1 VKRGNSPVS
10 WTRITRSLQ
19 SLVDSPTRLFWLLQ
33 TAGWTGFAGLHFLGG
48 VGAGRPWTYIY
59 ASLTTAA
66 LGIAI
71 TCGLRLAYGRLWHL
85 PLRRLVPAAALVLL
99 TATTAFGILYA
110 DIMHA
115 SCTECVRPTFVL
127 GYVWYAA
134 AMFYVLLSWSGL
146 YAGIKL
152 MREFRRQA
160 DDVVKA
166 RMMAHEAQL
175 KMLRYQLN
183 PHFLFNTLNSLST
196 LTLEGRGAAASGMI
210 ENLSDFLRYSLE
222 SDPMQRVALARE
234 LESVEQYLGIEQLRF
249 SDRLTVRISVDPNAV
264 AALVPSMILQPLA
277 ENAIKHAVA
286 KRAKG
291 GTIEI
296 DISCDRTTLDIRLRD
311 NGPGDVPAESG
322 GTESIGI
329 GLANTRERLR
339 AMYGDN
345 AQFSIEPVRPRGME
359 AHVRLPLET
368 AHGA

>member
-1 VKRGNSPVS
+1 M
-10 WTRITRSLQ
+10 TSLQ
-19 SLVDSPTRLFWLLQ
+19 SIVDSPTRVFWLLQ

-71 TCGLRLAYGRLWHL
+71 SYGLRLVYGRLWHL
-85 PLRRLVPAAALVLL
+85 PLRRLVPAAALALL
-99 TATTAFGILYA
+99 SAAAAYGILYA

-115 SCTECVRPTFVL
+115 SCIECVRPASVL
-127 GYVWYAA
+127 GYVWYVA

-152 MREFRRQA
+152 LREFRQQA

-196 LTLEGRGAAASGMI
+196 LTLEGRGAAASDMI
-210 ENLSDFLRYSLE
+210 DNLSDFLRYSLD
-222 SDPMQRVALARE
+222 SDPVQRVALARE
-234 LESVEQYLGIEQLRF
+234 LESVQQYLDIEQLRF

-264 AALVPSMILQPLA
+264 DALVPSMILQPLA

-286 KRAKG
+286 KRAHG

-296 DISCDRTTLDIRLRD
+296 DVSCDYRTLDIRLRD
-311 NGPGDVPAESG
+311 NGPSDLPAEPRN
-322 GTESIGI
+322 TESIGI

-339 AMYGDN
+339 VLYGEC
-345 AQFSIEPVRPRGME
+345 AQFTIEPVLPQGMQ
-359 AHVRLPLET
+359 AHLRLPLET
-368 AHGA
+368 AHDLR

>member
-1 VKRGNSPVS
+1 M
-10 WTRITRSLQ
+10 TSLQ
-19 SLVDSPTRLFWLLQ
+19 SLVDSPTRMFWLLQ

-71 TCGLRLAYGRLWHL
+71 TYGLRLAYRRLWLL
-85 PLRRLVPAAALVLL
+85 PLRRLVPAATLALLSA
-99 TATTAFGILYA
+99 TAAYGILYA

-115 SCTECVRPTFVL
+115 SCVECVRPASVL
-127 GYVWYAA
+127 GYVWYVA

-152 MREFRRQA
+152 VREFRRQA

-222 SDPMQRVALARE
+222 SDPVQRVALARE

-264 AALVPSMILQPLA
+264 GALVPSMILQPLA

-296 DISCDRTTLDIRLRD
+296 EISCDCTTLDIRLRD
-311 NGPGDVPAESG
+311 NGPGDLPAESRN
-322 GTESIGI
+322 TESIGI

-339 AMYGDN
+339 TIYGDN
-345 AQFSIEPVRPRGME
+345 AQFTIEPVRPQGME
-359 AHVRLPLET
+359 ARLRLPLET
-368 AHGA
+368 GHDAT